1 MQSTTL
7 KKGTKTGFT
16 ALPNSMIDQLL
27 GLKHS
32 CDTIAL
38 AVYLVR
44 HLAGQAG
51 QITLT
56 GEFTQAR
63 ICLDLGWGATNLQRL
78 KRAATQLVALGALKI
93 SLRDNNTVVYEV
105 DANFTVAK
113 LDGSVSS
120 GNSAHPP
127 EILTAPRENFTS
139 PPERKTSDH
148 TRTRKDKININNLN
162 KQNHLR
168 DVSENQETRSS
179 FKGQSDDDDFLSVF
193 KLYTELFKQPVPQ
206 SQRARFYTA
215 ARESAAAAT
224 DISNRLRELAR
235 HPLLI
240 TEVSSINA
248 VWHYAHLRKSGARF
262 DEKARGLIED
272 IARASTD
279 SASLERGIKQILKS
293 SKGGSID
300 SDLFM
305 KYFASTIAAVAPSE
319 QSQALMPEVQDAAPA
334 SLESEEKLWPIGSY
348 AHELVESQEDTPK
361 TTQDLVEA
369 SSVDAEQMPKNSDH
383 APHEVFTDDNV
394 VQPEFHPFTAINREP
409 MVCDIQNEKSDEFRA
424 ELEELQA
431 VSSKAAFISRL
442 QVTLG
447 ATSVNTAMSISERNT
462 LQTLL
467 ELAYVESTPLQLLR
481 RMVATRL
488 GRRRAA

>member
-1 MQSTTL
+1 MQTTTL

-78 KRAATQLVALGALKI
+78 KRAATQLVALGVLKI

-127 EILTAPRENFTS
+127 EILTAPLENFTS

-148 TRTRKDKININNLN
+148 TRTRIDKININNLN

-168 DVSENQETRSS
+168 DVSEKQESKASHKART
-179 FKGQSDDDDFLSVF
+179 DDDDFLSVF
-193 KLYTELFKQPVPQ
+193 KLYTELFKQPVPP

-215 ARESAAAAT
+215 ARESAVTAT
-224 DISNRLRELAR
+224 DIANRLKELAR

-240 TEVSSINA
+240 SEVSSINA

-279 SASLERGIKQILKS
+279 SASLERGIKQMLKS

-305 KYFASTIAAVAPSE
+305 KYFATTIAAHLPSE
-319 QSQALMPEVQDAAPA
+319 STPVLMPEISDAAPE
-334 SLESEEKLWPIGSY
+334 SLEPEENLWPVVSDT
-348 AHELVESQEDTPK
+348 AELVESQDDTPT
-361 TTQDLVEA
+361 TTQHLVDA
-369 SSVDAEQMPKNSDH
+369 SSVDAEKMPTISEA
-383 APHEVFTDDNV
+383 APRGVVTDEKV
-394 VQPEFHPFTAINREP
+394 VQPESHSVTAINREP
-409 MVCDIQNEKSDEFRA
+409 IVCDIQNEKSDSFRA
-424 ELEELQA
+424 ELEELHA
-431 VSSKAAFISRL
+431 VSSKPAFISRL
-442 QVTLG
+442 QVTMG

-467 ELAYVESTPLQLLR
+467 ELAYVESTQLQLLR